1 MSTQTDVLA
10 KTVSGT
16 GALSIGG
23 ANPSLGVR
31 IKGIYWSGTTA
42 GTLTFTDGGASG
54 TSRIS
59 LSVPGA
65 ASGVGATVYLNLP
78 GEGVRFNNDPY
89 VTFTT
94 AAGSATV
101 FYG

>member
-31 IKGIYWSGTTA
+31 IKTVYWSGTTA
-42 GTLTFTDGGASG
+42 GTLTFTDGGSSG
-54 TSRIS
+54 TTRIT
-59 LSVPGA
+59 LVVPA
-65 ASGVGATVYLNLP
+65 AAVNVAIP
-78 GEGVRFNNDPY
+78 GEGVRFTNDPY

-94 AAGSATV
+94 AVGSATV